1 MFVLMIYT
9 DGAFGLL
16 VPCDGWIHWAL
27 DSIKVLTFYPYS
39 FPLLYMLY
47 GVGSI
52 QPFLLSCRL
61 SFGTEWLVSCLFASA
76 ALHHDPFAYPAH
88 VLALLVFVPSIYESD

>member
-1 MFVLMIYT
+1 M
-9 DGAFGLL
+9 ALL
-16 VPCDGWIHWAL
+16 VCWFHAMAGYTGHLIRSKSSL
-27 DSIKVLTFYPYS
+27 FTLNS